1 MKVTE
6 FGFSPLPY
14 YLVNYKVRIPKP
26 YKPRNLRD
34 KKRHDMHM
42 RKLLNRKSKMTI
54 KVDYSQS
61 IIDNKEIYDDF
72 IREYGVS
79 PFKR

>member
-1 MKVTE
+1 MRVTE

-14 YLVNYKVRIPKP
+14 HVVNYKVRIHKP

-54 KVDYSQS
+54 KVDYSKS
-61 IIDNKEIYDDF
+61 IIGNKKIYDDF

>member
-6 FGFSPLPY
+6 FGFLPLPY

-54 KVDYSQS
+54 KVDYSKS
-61 IIDNKEIYDDF
+61 IIGNKKIYDDF

>member
-1 MKVTE
+1 MRVTK

-14 YLVNYKVRIPKP
+14 HVVNYKVRIPKP
-26 YKPRNLRD
+26 YKPQNLRD
-34 KKRHDMHM
+34 KKRHDMYM
-42 RKLLNRKSKMTI
+42 RKLLNRMSKMTI

-61 IIDNKEIYDDF
+61 IIGNNKICDDF
-72 IREYGVS
+72 IREYGVN

>member
-1 MKVTE
+1 METIE
-6 FGFSPLPY
+6 FGFTPCPY
-14 YLVNYKVRIPKP
+14 HVINCKVKIPKP
-26 YKPRNLRD
+26 YKPRNLHD
-34 KKRHDMHM
+34 KKRHDMYM

-72 IREYGVS
+72 IREYGDNF
-79 PFKR
+79 FKK